1 MGTEHTD
8 RDRGPEDRGHA
19 LAKLRG
25 ILVSSL
31 SRENLSAVDVER
43 QESSSSSDSP
53 PQPPTRQRRK
63 VRFSES
69 QSVDSLS
76 RGIKRLPTMY
86 AMSYSFQ
93 QSRLFP
99 SFNYTLFNGSV
110 GRPTATLRKERQL
123 LE

>member
-1 MGTEHTD
+1 MGTEHT
-8 RDRGPEDRGHA
+8 DRGPEDRGHA

-43 QESSSSSDSP
+43 QESSSSPDSP

-69 QSVDSLS
+69 QSVSVDCLS
-76 RGIKRLPTMY
+76 RGIHRVPCII
-86 AMSYSFQ
+86 
-93 QSRLFP
+93 
-99 SFNYTLFNGSV
+99 
-110 GRPTATLRKERQL
+110 
-123 LE
+123 